1 MDHSTKFK
9 ENEKVKLIFT
19 GDEVVNVSQKENEK
33 VNLMFTGDEVV
44 NISWAEGTKVMP
56 DTYGGPYD
64 VIPTVEGLT
73 LYTKDKSMADDV
85 TVEKIPFIEAENLQG
100 GYTATIG

>member
-1 MDHSTKFK
+1 MDYNAKFK
-9 ENEKVKLIFT
+9 ENEKVK
-19 GDEVVNVSQKENEK
+19 
-33 VNLMFTGDEVV
+33 LMFTGDEVV
-44 NISWAEGTKVMP
+44 NISWAEGIKVLP

-73 LYTKDKSMADDV
+73 LYTKDKTMTDDV
-85 TVEKIPFIEAENLQG
+85 TVEEIPFIEAENLQG